1 MRRPVCDS
9 SIFLA
14 AINPTLTATGNFIY
28 QNYRQALEKIA
39 INSGQ
44 LALLESSLGT
54 TAADYEA
61 YHAAEVQYF
70 QDLRSEPDDI
80 QQTVDYIEKLQKHAE
95 AS

>member
-1 MRRPVCDS
+1 M
-9 SIFLA
+9 A
-14 AINPTLTATGNFIY
+14 GNFIY

-44 LALLESSLGT
+44 LSLLESSLGT
-54 TAADYEA
+54 TAADYEK
-61 YHAAEVQYF
+61 YHADEVRYF
-70 QDLRSEPDDI
+70 QDLRKEPDDV